1 MLRLFAMRWF
11 MEEYF
16 KGHSAN
22 NSKPLEISH
31 GQAPHLINSLFEW
44 LMAATLSLDSDVD
57 VAVGKI

>member
-1 MLRLFAMRWF
+1 MRWF

-16 KGHSAN
+16 KGHSAD

-31 GQAPHLINSLFEW
+31 WQALHLINSLFVW
-44 LMAATLSLDSDVD
+44 LIAATLGLDSDVD